1 MLWDSQLIQ
10 KYNLAG
16 PRYTSYPTAP
26 QFSTDVSKM
35 ELIGKMLEPSRSP
48 LSLYFHVPFC
58 AHLCYYCA
66 CNKIV
71 TKQYDKGTE
80 YVELLGEEMRLRALM
95 IDQSR
100 PVTQLHF
107 GGGTPTFLS
116 EENLEKLFSRIHDL
130 FNLVT
135 DGSQDF
141 SIEIDPR
148 EVSRTKLEVLHKLG
162 FNRVSLGIQ
171 DFDAEVQKAIHRI
184 QPLDLVDSVVG
195 DVRDLGFN
203 SINFDLIY
211 GLPKQTLEG
220 FEKTLKQVIEL
231 SPDRISVFNY
241 AHLPQRFAPQRRI
254 LDEDLPTP
262 DQKLALLK
270 LSIDTL
276 TEAGYVYIGMDHF
289 AKPEDSLTK
298 AQREGH
304 LQRNFQGYTTH
315 AETDLLAFGVSAISQ
330 VSNAYFQNH
339 TDLSLY
345 QNSIENGQLA
355 IMKGYLSNQDDR
367 IRHSVIMQLLCHNSL
382 SSKNIERDF
391 SINFREYFEKELA
404 SLKEL
409 EEDGVINVYYKNDQ
423 VVLEITEVGRLLV
436 RCVCMAFD
444 KYLTNNNSFS
454 KVI

>member
-1 MLWDSQLIQ
+1 MLWDSQLIH

-26 QFSTDVSKM
+26 KFDSNISKM
-35 ELIGKMLEPSRSP
+35 ALIDKMLTPSNQP

-71 TKQYDKGTE
+71 TKQYDKGNE
-80 YVELLGEEMRLRALM
+80 YVEILGEEMRLRSLM
-95 IDQSR
+95 LDQTR

-116 EENLEKLFSRIHDL
+116 ETNLRRLFKKIDET
-130 FNLVT
+130 FTLVR

-148 EVSRTKLEVLHKLG
+148 EVDRSKLETLADLG

-171 DFDAEVQKAIHRI
+171 DFNPDVQKAIHRI
-184 QPLDLVDSVVG
+184 QSLDLVNKVVN
-195 DVRDLGFN
+195 DIRALGFS

-220 FEKTLKQVIEL
+220 FDKTLDQVIAL

-241 AHLPQRFAPQRRI
+241 AHLPNRFAPQKRI
-254 LDEDLPTP
+254 LDADLPSP
-262 DQKLALLK
+262 DQKLTLLK
-270 LSIDTL
+270 YTIEKL
-276 TEAGYVYIGMDHF
+276 TGAGYVYIGMDHF
-289 AKPEDSLTK
+289 AKPSDPLTI
-298 AQREGH
+298 AQQQGH
-304 LQRNFQGYTTH
+304 MQRNFQGYTTH
-315 AETDLLAFGVSAISQ
+315 AETDLLAFGVSGISQ
-330 VSNAYFQNH
+330 IDGAYFQNH

-355 IMKGYLSNQDDR
+355 IMKGYISHQDDR
-367 IRHSVIMQLLCHNSL
+367 IRHFVIMQLLCHNYI
-382 SSKNIERDF
+382 SSSMVESEFNVSF
-391 SINFREYFEKELA
+391 CEYFQTELDRLA
-404 SLKEL
+404 AL
-409 EEDGVINVYYKNDQ
+409 EEDGVLTITKSDDGVTIQIN
-423 VVLEITEVGRLLV
+423 EIGRLLV

-444 KYLTNNNSFS
+444 QYINENASFS

>member
-35 ELIGKMLEPSRSP
+35 ELIGKMLEPSHSP

-116 EENLEKLFSRIHDL
+116 EQNLETLFSRIHEL

-148 EVSRTKLEVLHKLG
+148 EVNRSKLEVLRKLG

-171 DFDAEVQKAIHRI
+171 DFNDDVQKAIHRI
-184 QPLDLVDSVVG
+184 QPLELVESVVN
-195 DVRDLGFN
+195 DVRDLDFN

-211 GLPKQTLEG
+211 GLPKQTLSG
-220 FEKTLKQVIEL
+220 FKETLDKVIAL

-254 LDEDLPTP
+254 LDEDLPSP
-262 DQKLALLK
+262 EQKLALLK

-276 TEAGYVYIGMDHF
+276 TDAGYVYIGMDHF
-289 AKPEDSLTK
+289 AKPNDSLTK
-298 AQREGH
+298 AQQEGQ

-330 VSNAYFQNH
+330 VGNAYFQNH

-345 QNSIENGQLA
+345 QNCIENGQLA
-355 IMKGYLSNQDDR
+355 IMKGYISCQDDR
-367 IRHSVIMQLLCHNSL
+367 IRHAVIMQLLCHNHL
-382 SSKNIERDF
+382 KSSDIEQSFGIRF
-391 SINFREYFEKELA
+391 SQYFADELA
-404 SLKEL
+404 SLKAL
-409 EEDGVINVYYKNDQ
+409 EDDGVIKVYYNEEQ
-423 VVLEITEVGRLLV
+423 VDLEITEVGRLLV

>member
-1 MLWDSQLIQ
+1 MLWDSRLIQ

-26 QFSTDVSKM
+26 QFSTDISKM
-35 ELIGKMLEPSRSP
+35 ELIGKMLEPSSAP

-95 IDQSR
+95 LNQSR

-116 EENLEKLFSRIHDL
+116 EENLKHLFSMIGDY

-135 DGSQDF
+135 DGTQDF

-148 EVSRTKLEVLHKLG
+148 EVDRSKLELLKTLG

-171 DFDAEVQKAIHRI
+171 DFNHDVQKAIHRI
-184 QPLDLVDSVVG
+184 QPLELVNDVLA
-195 DVRDLGFN
+195 DVRELGYR
-203 SINFDLIY
+203 SVNFDLIY

-220 FEKTLKQVIEL
+220 FKDTLDKVIEL

-254 LDEDLPTP
+254 LDEDLPSP

-270 LSIDTL
+270 LSIDKL
-276 TEAGYVYIGMDHF
+276 TRAGYVYIGMDHF
-289 AKPEDSLTK
+289 AKPDDTLTK
-298 AQREGH
+298 AQQEGH

-330 VSNAYFQNH
+330 VGEAYFQNH

-355 IMKGYLSNQDDR
+355 IMKGYISSLDDR
-367 IRHSVIMQLLCHNSL
+367 IRHAAIMQLLCHNELNSQD
-382 SSKNIERDF
+382 IELAF
-391 SINFREYFEKELA
+391 SIRFLEYFEAELD
-404 SLKEL
+404 SLKNL
-409 EEDGVINVYYKNDQ
+409 EEDGVITVYHENNQ
-423 VVLEITEVGRLLV
+423 VHIKITEVGRLLV

-444 KYLTNNNSFS
+444 KYLTTQSNFS

>member
-1 MLWDSQLIQ
+1 MLWDSRLIQ

-26 QFSTDVSKM
+26 QFSTDISKM
-35 ELIGKMLEPSRSP
+35 ELIGKMLEPSSAP

-95 IDQSR
+95 LNQSR

-116 EENLEKLFSRIHDL
+116 EDNLKHLFSMIGDH

-135 DGSQDF
+135 DGTQDF

-148 EVSRTKLEVLHKLG
+148 EVDRSKLELLKTLG

-171 DFDAEVQKAIHRI
+171 DFNHDVQKAIHRI
-184 QPLDLVDSVVG
+184 QPIELVSDVLA
-195 DVRDLGFN
+195 DVRDLDYR

-220 FEKTLKQVIEL
+220 FEDTLDKVIEL

-254 LDEDLPTP
+254 LDEDLPSP

-270 LSIDTL
+270 LSIDKL
-276 TEAGYVYIGMDHF
+276 TNAGYVYIGMDHF
-289 AKPEDSLTK
+289 AKPEDTLTK
-298 AQREGH
+298 AQKEGH

-330 VSNAYFQNH
+330 IGEAYFQNH

-355 IMKGYLSNQDDR
+355 IMKGYISSLDDR
-367 IRHSVIMQLLCHNSL
+367 IRHAVIMKLLCNNEL
-382 SSKNIERDF
+382 NCKDIELDF
-391 SINFREYFEKELA
+391 SISFIEYFSSELD
-404 SLKEL
+404 SLKNL
-409 EEDGVINVYYKNDQ
+409 EEDGVIKFNYDNNNIFIK
-423 VVLEITEVGRLLV
+423 ITEEGRLLV

-444 KYLTNNNSFS
+444 KYLTTQSNFS

>member
-1 MLWDSQLIQ
+1 MIWDSHLIQ

-26 QFSTDVSKM
+26 QFTTEISKM
-35 ELIGKMLEPSRSP
+35 ELIGKMLEPSKAP

-80 YVELLGEEMRLRALM
+80 YIELLGEEMRLRALM
-95 IDQSR
+95 LNQER
-100 PVTQLHF
+100 PVRQLHF

-116 EENLEKLFSRIHDL
+116 EDNLRNLFQKIREH

-135 DGSQDF
+135 DGQHDF

-148 EVSRTKLEVLHKLG
+148 EVNRSKLETLRELG

-171 DFDAEVQKAIHRI
+171 DFNEDVQTAIHRI
-184 QPLDLVDSVVG
+184 QPVELVQTVMS
-195 DVRDLGFN
+195 DVRELGFG
-203 SINFDLIY
+203 SVNFDLIY
-211 GLPKQTLEG
+211 GLPKQTMDGFKATLE
-220 FEKTLKQVIEL
+220 TVIDL

-262 DQKLALLK
+262 DTKLALLK

-276 TEAGYVYIGMDHF
+276 TAAGYVYIGMDHF
-289 AKPEDSLTK
+289 AKPDDSLTQ
-298 AQREGH
+298 AQNEGH

-315 AETDLLAFGVSAISQ
+315 AESDLLAFGVSAISQ
-330 VSNAYFQNH
+330 VGNAYFQNH
-339 TDLSLY
+339 TDLALY

-355 IMKGYLSNQDDR
+355 IMKGYISNKDDV
-367 IRHSVIMQLLCHNSL
+367 IRHKVIMQLLCHNTLNSL
-382 SSKNIERDF
+382 DIESAF
-391 SINFREYFEKELA
+391 GINFKEYFATELD
-404 SLKEL
+404 SLKDL
-409 EEDGVINVYYKNDQ
+409 QEDGVISIYYNNNA
-423 VVLEITEVGRLLV
+423 VAIEITDVGRLLV
-436 RCVCMAFD
+436 RCVCMVFD
-444 KYLTNNNSFS
+444 KYLTTNNNFS

>member
-184 QPLDLVDSVVG
+184 QPLDLVESVVG
-195 DVRDLGFN
+195 DVRELGFN

-298 AQREGH
+298 AQQEGH

-444 KYLTNNNSFS
+444 KCLTNNNSFS

>member
-1 MLWDSQLIQ
+1 MLWDSNLIQ

-26 QFSTDVSKM
+26 QFSTEISKM

-71 TKQYDKGTE
+71 TKQYDKGAE

-116 EENLEKLFSRIHDL
+116 EENINTLFANIKEH
-130 FNLVT
+130 FKLVT
-135 DGSQDF
+135 DGTQDY

-148 EVSRTKLEVLHKLG
+148 EVNRSKLELLKSLG

-171 DFDAEVQKAIHRI
+171 DFNDDVQKAIHRI
-184 QPLDLVDSVVG
+184 QPLELVTEVMS
-195 DVRDLGFN
+195 DVRELDYH
-203 SINFDLIY
+203 SVNFDLIY
-211 GLPKQTLEG
+211 GLPKQTVAG
-220 FEKTLKQVIEL
+220 FSDTLDKVIAL

-254 LDEDLPTP
+254 LEEDLPSP

-270 LSIDTL
+270 LSIDKL
-276 TEAGYVYIGMDHF
+276 TDAGYVYIGMDHF
-289 AKPEDSLTK
+289 AKPDDSLTK
-298 AQREGH
+298 AQQEGH

-355 IMKGYLSNQDDR
+355 IMKGYISSDDDR
-367 IRHSVIMQLLCHNSL
+367 IRHAVIMQLLCHNELNSRE
-382 SSKNIERDF
+382 IETSF
-391 SINFREYFEKELA
+391 GINFKEYFQSELN
-404 SLKEL
+404 SLHNL
-409 EEDGVINVYYKNDQ
+409 QEDGVITVYYQDSDVQIK
-423 VVLEITEVGRLLV
+423 ITEVGRLLV
-436 RCVCMAFD
+436 RCVCMVFD
-444 KYLTNNNSFS
+444 KYLTSHSNFS

>member
-1 MLWDSQLIQ
+1 MLWDSRLIQ

-26 QFSTDVSKM
+26 QFSTDISKM
-35 ELIGKMLEPSRSP
+35 ELIGKMLEPSRAP

-80 YVELLGEEMRLRALM
+80 YIELLGEEMRLRALM

-116 EENLEKLFSRIHDL
+116 EDNLASLFKMIGEY
-130 FNLVT
+130 FNLIT
-135 DGSQDF
+135 DGSQDY

-148 EVSRTKLEVLHKLG
+148 EVNRSKLELLKKLG

-171 DFDAEVQKAIHRI
+171 DFNADVQKAIHRI
-184 QPLDLVDSVVG
+184 QPLALVEEVLS
-195 DVRDLGFN
+195 DVRDLEYN
-203 SINFDLIY
+203 SVNFDLIY
-211 GLPKQTLEG
+211 GLPKQSLEG
-220 FEKTLKQVIEL
+220 FEDTLDKVIKL

-241 AHLPQRFAPQRRI
+241 AHLPQRFAPQKRI

-262 DQKLALLK
+262 EQKLALLK
-270 LSIDTL
+270 LSIEKL
-276 TEAGYVYIGMDHF
+276 TGAGYVYIGMDHF
-289 AKPEDSLTK
+289 AKPDDTLTK
-298 AQREGH
+298 AQQEGH

-330 VSNAYFQNH
+330 VGDAYFQNH

-355 IMKGYLSNQDDR
+355 IMKGYISSLDDR
-367 IRHSVIMQLLCHNSL
+367 IRHAVIMQLLCNNQLNS
-382 SSKNIERDF
+382 KDIELDF
-391 SINFREYFEKELA
+391 GINFKEYFKVELD
-404 SLKEL
+404 SLNNL
-409 EEDGVINVYYKNDQ
+409 EEDGVITVYYDNGD
-423 VVLEITEVGRLLV
+423 VNITITEVGRLLV

-444 KYLTNNNSFS
+444 KYLTNHSNFS

>member
-1 MLWDSQLIQ
+1 MLWDSKLIQ

-26 QFSTDVSKM
+26 QFTTEISKM

-71 TKQYDKGTE
+71 TKQYDKGAE

-116 EENLEKLFSRIHDL
+116 EENLATLFDIIKEH
-130 FNLVT
+130 FNLVN
-135 DGSQDF
+135 DGSQDY

-148 EVSRTKLEVLHKLG
+148 EVNRSKLELLKSLG

-171 DFDAEVQKAIHRI
+171 DFNEDVQKAIHRI
-184 QPLDLVDSVVG
+184 QSLELVTEVMS
-195 DVRDLGFN
+195 DVRELDYH

-220 FEKTLKQVIEL
+220 FNETLDKVIAL

-254 LDEDLPTP
+254 LEEDLPTP

-270 LSIDTL
+270 LSIDKL
-276 TEAGYVYIGMDHF
+276 TDAGYVYIGMDHF
-289 AKPEDSLTK
+289 AKPDDSLTK
-298 AQREGH
+298 AQQEGH

-355 IMKGYLSNQDDR
+355 IMKGYISSNDDR
-367 IRHSVIMQLLCHNSL
+367 IRHAVIMQLLCHNQL
-382 SSKNIERDF
+382 NSSAIEEQF
-391 SINFREYFEKELA
+391 GINFNEYFHSELD
-404 SLKEL
+404 SLGNL
-409 EEDGVINVYYKNDQ
+409 QEDGVITVYYENANIQ
-423 VVLEITEVGRLLV
+423 INITEVGRLLV
-436 RCVCMAFD
+436 RCVCMVFD
-444 KYLTNNNSFS
+444 KYLTSNSNFS

>member
-1 MLWDSQLIQ
+1 MLWDSKLIQ

-26 QFSTDVSKM
+26 QFTTEISKM

-71 TKQYDKGTE
+71 TKQYDKGAE

-116 EENLEKLFSRIHDL
+116 EENLATLFDNIKEH
-130 FNLVT
+130 FNLVN
-135 DGSQDF
+135 DGSQDY

-148 EVSRTKLEVLHKLG
+148 EVNRSKLELLKSLG

-171 DFDAEVQKAIHRI
+171 DFNEDVQKAIHRI
-184 QPLDLVDSVVG
+184 QSLELVTEVMS
-195 DVRDLGFN
+195 DVRELDYH

-220 FEKTLKQVIEL
+220 FNETLDKVIAL

-254 LDEDLPTP
+254 LEEDLPTP

-270 LSIDTL
+270 LSIDKL
-276 TEAGYVYIGMDHF
+276 TDAGYVYIGMDHF
-289 AKPEDSLTK
+289 AKPDDSLTK
-298 AQREGH
+298 AQQEGH

-355 IMKGYLSNQDDR
+355 IMKGYISSNDDR
-367 IRHSVIMQLLCHNSL
+367 IRHAVIMQLLCHNQL
-382 SSKNIERDF
+382 NSSAIEEQF
-391 SINFREYFEKELA
+391 GINFNEYFHSELD
-404 SLKEL
+404 SLGNL
-409 EEDGVINVYYKNDQ
+409 QEDGVITVYYENANIQ
-423 VVLEITEVGRLLV
+423 INITEVGRLLV
-436 RCVCMAFD
+436 RCVCMVFD
-444 KYLTNNNSFS
+444 KYLTSNSNFS